1 MQLRNVF
8 GISGVTLEE
17 YINKKTSL
25 KWEVFLLW
33 IVNSIIEPRII
44 MEKGGVINDSPT

>member
-8 GISGVTLEE
+8 GISGLVLEGS
-17 YINKKTSL
+17 IKKKTSL
-25 KWEVFLLW
+25 KWEVFFLR

-44 MEKGGVINDSPT
+44 IEKGGVINDSPK